1 MENSKILGIRIN
13 TKGMQTVLL
22 DIKNN
27 KINNIYYEF
36 FTTPIIYNF
45 SEDIAKILK
54 WHKNH
59 IVTTIYSD
67 KIKFIAIKKT
77 ERNSFM
83 GRPKDSNIQRMYI
96 EGMVLS
102 LAGQYSLI
110 NSSYY
115 KTNLNKI
122 IDSNYEEKCI
132 DLNENQLTE
141 LEIDAFSVALAIAIE
156 EDILND
162 Y

>member
-1 MENSKILGIRIN
+1 MENEKVLGIRVN
-13 TKGMQTVLL
+13 TNGMQTALL
-22 DIKNN
+22 DIENN

-36 FTTPIIYNF
+36 FSTPIIYDF

-67 KIKFIAIKKT
+67 RVKYIAIKKT

-83 GRPKDSNIQRMYI
+83 GRPKDSDIQRMYI

-102 LAGQYSLI
+102 LAGEYSLI
-110 NSSYY
+110 NGNYY

-122 IDSNYEEKCI
+122 IDSNYQQKCI
-132 DLNENQLTE
+132 DLNETQLTE
-141 LEIDAFSVALAIAIE
+141 LELDAFSVAFAIAIE
-156 EDILND
+156 KEILND